1 MNLQGQK
8 VKITISEPWDWEE
21 NIIGVVLSDREKNTL
36 LVKLSNPIK
45 GKEITSDLM
54 ELRLRHEKTSF
65 ESLSQHSDIA
75 INGALIKDNNFDFII
90 IGSVIL
96 V

>member
-1 MNLQGQK
+1 
-8 VKITISEPWDWEE
+8 
-21 NIIGVVLSDREKNTL
+21 
-36 LVKLSNPIK
+36 
-45 GKEITSDLM
+45 M